1 MSETSP
7 AIPPSTRPKIQPL
20 LKLLP
25 LLRPYRLRVALA
37 LIALLV
43 ASVATLVIPIAARR
57 VVDHGFSA
65 QNAALVNQYFAFMF
79 IVVAMLAIGSSVRFY
94 YVMWLGE
101 RVVADIRD
109 ALFKHLMELTPS
121 FFETQKTGE
130 VVSRLTADTTLIK
143 SAFSSTASVA
153 LRNAVMLLGALAMMI
168 YTSPGMSGLAML
180 AIPVVVLPLVFYGRR
195 VRKLSRAA
203 QDTLAASAAFAQ
215 ERLSG
220 ITAIQANTQEANT
233 VAHFAVSTRE
243 AFQAAQ
249 SRTFARAVLTFG
261 IISIAFGAIVG
272 LLWYGAQQVLDGSM
286 SGGTLTQFLIYAI
299 LAASS
304 LGQLS
309 EVWGELQ
316 QAAGAA
322 ERIGE
327 LLDEKPRITSPEH
340 PVLVAQPVRGAI
352 AFKSV
357 DFTYSAN
364 PKAPVLRNISFT
376 AKPNEVVAVVGPSGA
391 GKTTLYA
398 LLQRFQEPD
407 HGTITLDGTDIAALS
422 LEDLRQQ
429 LAIVPQDP
437 TIFSGTIADNIRLG
451 RPEASDA
458 QVQAAAKAARVSEFV
473 DRLPEKFDAMLGER
487 GITLSGG
494 QRQRLAIARAILR
507 NAPVL
512 LLDEATSALDAESE
526 ALIQEALESI
536 SKGRTTLVIA
546 HRLATVRNANK
557 ILVLDQGR
565 IVAEGTHAQLL
576 KKSPLYAKLAKLQF
590 SV

>member
-7 AIPPSTRPKIQPL
+7 AIPVAPRPKIQPL

-25 LLRPYRLRVALA
+25 LLRPYKMRVVLA
-37 LIALLV
+37 LVSLLV
-43 ASVATLVIPIAARR
+43 ASAATLIIPIAARR

-65 QNAALVNQYFAFMF
+65 QNAQLVNQYFAFMF
-79 IVVAMLAIGSSVRFY
+79 VVVALLAVGSAVRFY

-121 FFETQKTGE
+121 FFETQKTGD

-143 SAFSSTASVA
+143 SAFSSTASLA
-153 LRNAVMLLGALAMMI
+153 LRNAVMLLGALAMMA

-180 AIPVVVLPLVFYGRR
+180 AIPLVVLPLVFYGRR

-203 QDTLAASAAFAQ
+203 QDTLAASAAYAQ

-220 ITAIQANTQEANT
+220 ITAIQANTQEAGT
-233 VAHFAVSTRE
+233 VAHFAESTRE
-243 AFQAAQ
+243 AFEAAQ
-249 SRTFARAVLTFG
+249 SRTFARSVLTFG
-261 IISIAFGAIVG
+261 IISIAFGSIVG
-272 LLWYGAQQVLDGSM
+272 LLWYGAQQVLSGDM

-327 LLDEKPRITSPEH
+327 LLEEQPRITSPAH
-340 PVLVAQPVRGAI
+340 PLIAPQPVRGAV
-352 AFKSV
+352 AFEAV

-364 PKAPVLRNISFT
+364 LKAPVLRDISFT
-376 AKPNEVVAVVGPSGA
+376 AKPNEVVAIVGPSGA

-398 LLQRFQEPD
+398 LLQRFQVPD
-407 HGTITLDGTDIAALS
+407 RGVITLDGTDIAKLK

-429 LAIVPQDP
+429 IAIVPQDP
-437 TIFSGTIADNIRLG
+437 TIFSGTIASNIRLG
-451 RPEASDA
+451 RPEATDA
-458 QVQAAAKAARVSEFV
+458 EVEAAAKAARVSEFV
-473 DRLPEKFDAMLGER
+473 DRLPEKFNAMLGER

-507 NAPVL
+507 DAPVL

-526 ALIQEALESI
+526 SLIQDALEAI

-565 IVAEGTHAQLL
+565 IVAQGTHAQLL

-590 SV
+590 SI